1 MLQST
6 AEAYLRRSPYSMHD
20 LQSINAIV
28 SIAYSVGEVRETSP
42 IFETSRLAIDAVYW
56 PL

>member
-1 MLQST
+1 MLHST
-6 AEAYLRRSPYSMHD
+6 AEAYLRRSPYSVHD

-28 SIAYSVGEVRETSP
+28 SIAYSVGQVRVPSP
-42 IFETSRLAIDAVYW
+42 VFETSRLAIDAVDW